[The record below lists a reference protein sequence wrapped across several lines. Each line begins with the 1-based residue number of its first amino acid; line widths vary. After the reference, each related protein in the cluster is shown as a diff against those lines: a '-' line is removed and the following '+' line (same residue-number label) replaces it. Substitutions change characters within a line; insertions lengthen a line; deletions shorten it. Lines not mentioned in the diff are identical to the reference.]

1 MNILKEIVEVKKDEV
16 KNLKKK
22 FSYNSF
28 NSLEY
33 FNSETRNFEKSLTN
47 DRRISVIAE
56 IKKASPSKGIIRHDF
71 DHLKIAEVYNSASVD
86 SISVLTDEKF
96 FNGNIHLISDI
107 KKITD
112 VPLLRKDFI
121 IDEYQILE
129 AKAFGADA
137 ILLICEI
144 LSANQIKDLTD
155 CAAEL
160 NLSVLLE
167 LHSSNEISKIDFQR
181 NKVIGINNRD
191 LTDFSVDITTT
202 EKIKDEIEQQVI
214 IVSESS
220 ISIEKDVEYLKKIN
234 VNAVL
239 VGEHFMKS
247 ENLVESLKQFLD
259 WCNYEN

>member
-1 MNILKEIVEVKKDEV
+1 MNILKEIVEVKKEEV

-28 NSLEY
+28 NTLGY
-33 FNSETRNFEKSLTN
+33 FNSETRNFEKALTN
-47 DRRISVIAE
+47 EKKISVIAE
-56 IKKASPSKGIIRHDF
+56 LKKASPSKGVIRHDF
-71 DHLKIAEVYNSASVD
+71 NHLKIAEVYNSAAVD
-86 SISVLTDEKF
+86 SISVLTDKNF
-96 FNGNIHLISDI
+96 FKGDIHFISDI
-107 KKITD
+107 KKITEI
-112 VPLLRKDFI
+112 PLLRKDFI

-137 ILLICEI
+137 ILLISEI
-144 LSANQIKDLTD
+144 LSANQIKDLTE
-155 CAAEL
+155 CATEL

-167 LHSSNEISKIDFQR
+167 LHSANEISKIEFHR

-202 EKIKDEIEQQVI
+202 EKIKNKIEHQVI
-214 IVSESS
+214 IVSESGVS
-220 ISIEKDVEYLKKIN
+220 TEKDIEYLKQMR

-239 VGEHFMKS
+239 VGEHFIKS
-247 ENLVESLKQFLD
+247 ENLVESIKQFLD

>member
-1 MNILKEIVEVKKDEV
+1 MNILSEIVEVKKEEV

-33 FNSETRNFEKSLTN
+33 FNSETKNFEKSLTN
-47 DRRISVIAE
+47 NKRISVIAE
-56 IKKASPSKGIIRHDF
+56 IKKASPSKGVISQDF
-71 DHLKIAEVYNSASVD
+71 NHLKIAEIYNSASVD
-86 SISVLTDEKF
+86 SISVLTDKNF
-96 FNGNIHLISDI
+96 FKGNIHFISDI

-112 VPLLRKDFI
+112 IPLLRKDFI

-137 ILLICEI
+137 ILLISEI

-155 CAAEL
+155 CATEL

-167 LHSSNEISKIDFQR
+167 LHSDNEISKIDFHR

-202 EKIKDEIEQQVI
+202 EKIKNRIKQQVI
-214 IVSESS
+214 IVSESG
-220 ISIEKDVEYLKKIN
+220 ISTEKDIDYLKKIN

-247 ENLVESLKQFLD
+247 ENLVESLKQILD

>member
-1 MNILKEIVEVKKDEV
+1 MNILREIVEVKKDEV

-33 FNSETRNFEKSLTN
+33 FNSETRNFEKSLTK
-47 DRRISVIAE
+47 DKRISVIAE

-96 FNGNIHLISDI
+96 FNGNIDFISDI

-129 AKAFGADA
+129 AKAFGADV

-214 IVSESS
+214 IVSESG

>member
-1 MNILKEIVEVKKDEV
+1 MNILKDIVEIKKAEV

-28 NSLEY
+28 NSFEY
-33 FNSETRNFEKSLTN
+33 FNSETRNFEKSLIN
-47 DRRISVIAE
+47 EKRISVIAE
-56 IKKASPSKGIIRHDF
+56 IKKASPSKGMIKENF
-71 DHLKIAEVYNSASVD
+71 DHLKIAEVYNSAKVD

-96 FNGNIHLISDI
+96 FKGHIHYISDI

-112 VPLLRKDFI
+112 IPLLRKDFI

-137 ILLICEI
+137 ILLISEI

-155 CAAEL
+155 CAIEL

-167 LHSSNEISKIDFQR
+167 LHSDNQISKFDFHK
-181 NKVIGINNRD
+181 NKIIGINNRD

-202 EKIKDEIEQQVI
+202 EKIKNKIKQQVT
-214 IVSESS
+214 IVSESG
-220 ISIEKDVEYLKKIN
+220 ISTEKDIEYLKDIK
-234 VNAVL
+234 VDAVL

-247 ENLVESLKQFLD
+247 ENLAESLKQFLD
-259 WCNYEN
+259 WCNYES

>member
-1 MNILKEIVEVKKDEV
+1 MNILSEIVETK
-16 KNLKKK
+16 
-22 FSYNSF
+22 
-28 NSLEY
+28 
-33 FNSETRNFEKSLTN
+33 NFEKSLTIN
-47 DRRISVIAE
+47 KRISVIAE
-56 IKKASPSKGIIRHDF
+56 IKKASPSKGVIRQDF
-71 DHLKIAEVYNSASVD
+71 NHLKIAEVYNSASVD
-86 SISVLTDEKF
+86 SISVLTDKNF
-96 FNGNIHLISDI
+96 FKGNIHFISDI

-112 VPLLRKDFI
+112 IPLLRKDFI

-137 ILLICEI
+137 ILLISEI

-167 LHSSNEISKIDFQR
+167 LHSDNEISKIDFHR

-202 EKIKDEIEQQVI
+202 EKIKNRIKQQVI
-214 IVSESS
+214 IVSESG
-220 ISIEKDVEYLKKIN
+220 ISTEKDIDYLKKIN

-239 VGEHFMKS
+239 VGEHLMKS
-247 ENLVESLKQFLD
+247 ENLSESLKQFLD